1 MLDRLIRHMKSKTGV
16 WFATHEAVARY
27 VKSNAASN

>member
-1 MLDRLIRHMKSKTGV
+1 MLEKLIQHMMAKKNV

-27 VKSNAASN
+27 VKK